1 MWVVMP
7 HLTSNRL
14 SYNDKLQLTVSG
26 SMYVYIKLFYNNGL
40 CCFKLTLI
48 QVSSINANVMF
59 LEVFPNYVTKTAIWL
74 VTLSYML
81 YTDEL
86 I

>member
-1 MWVVMP
+1 
-7 HLTSNRL
+7 
-14 SYNDKLQLTVSG
+14 
-26 SMYVYIKLFYNNGL
+26 MYVYIKLFYNNGL
-40 CCFKLTLI
+40 CCFNLTLI

-86 I
+86 IL